1 MRKNLGC
8 TRIRTQGAARWEAR
22 MFPQYYAVPPDIL
35 IFNPLSFRVLK
46 GSLSLKDSD
55 FNVDSGPAAL
65 LKHVPL
71 GVATTS
77 HTFNIQN

>member
-1 MRKNLGC
+1 ML
-8 TRIRTQGAARWEAR
+8 
-22 MFPQYYAVPPDIL
+22 PQYYAVPPDIL

-46 GSLSLKDSD
+46 GHLKDTD
-55 FNVDSGPAAL
+55 FNVGRRSDAL

-77 HTFNIQN
+77 HTFNVQNYDQQK